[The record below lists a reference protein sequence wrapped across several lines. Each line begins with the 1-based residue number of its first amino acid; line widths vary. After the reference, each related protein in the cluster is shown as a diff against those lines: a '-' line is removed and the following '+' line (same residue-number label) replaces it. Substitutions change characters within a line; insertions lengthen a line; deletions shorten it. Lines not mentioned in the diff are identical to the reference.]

1 LSKTELQ
8 CWRTRSSKPIVF
20 LKICFRRTKQN
31 NNLKNIIVFRSIAED
46 LKVGKPVIPQ
56 LYQNSTVLFSDI
68 RGFTRISSTS
78 TPLQIGKSVT
88 TKLA

>member
-1 LSKTELQ
+1 M
-8 CWRTRSSKPIVF
+8 
-20 LKICFRRTKQN
+20 
-31 NNLKNIIVFRSIAED
+31 FRSIAED

-78 TPLQIGKSVT
+78 TPLQIVTFLNDLFSGFDGKLIYSEN
-88 TKLA
+88 LLNMII